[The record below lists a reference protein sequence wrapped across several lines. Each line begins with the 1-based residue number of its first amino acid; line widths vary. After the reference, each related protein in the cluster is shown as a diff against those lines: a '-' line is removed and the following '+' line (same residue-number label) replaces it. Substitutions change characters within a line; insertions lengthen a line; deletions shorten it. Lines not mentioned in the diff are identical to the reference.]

1 MRRGVMYG
9 LLAGA
14 VWGFVFLGPC
24 LLPDFSPLLLAAG
37 RYLLY
42 GLVSVVVALPN
53 ARRLL
58 SKLTRAD
65 LVVLIWLALAGN
77 IVYYILVAAAVQLVG
92 VAPSSL
98 IVGVLPLTITLAGR
112 ADHDAVPLRRLT
124 LALLMIAAGIA
135 CINLDV
141 FTASFATHGTI
152 ASRIASMLCAAG
164 ALVAWTW
171 FAVANARYLRKS
183 GHFDSNEWSIAS
195 GIVTGVLGAL
205 LWAGLL
211 LVPSSAVGRPALDAE
226 RWQLFWALN
235 LAIAIGCSWWGNA
248 LWNAAAK
255 RLPLTLSGQLIVFET
270 LFALVYGFIYAQ
282 RWPRALEWGAIMLL
296 VAGVSWS
303 VRQHASQPSR
313 PSKSRHAIEEDA
325 PISAH

>member
-1 MRRGVMYG
+1 M
-9 LLAGA
+9 
-14 VWGFVFLGPC
+14 
-24 LLPDFSPLLLAAG
+24 
-37 RYLLY
+37 
-42 GLVSVVVALPN
+42 SVAVALPN

-58 SKLTRAD
+58 SKFMRAD
-65 LVVLIWLALAGN
+65 LMALTRLALTGN

-98 IVGVLPLTITLAGR
+98 IVGVLPLTVTLAGR
-112 ADHDAVPLRRLT
+112 ADHDAVPLRRLA
-124 LALLMIAAGIA
+124 LALAMIAAGIA
-135 CINLDV
+135 CINIDV
-141 FTASFATHGTI
+141 FTASAATHGTI
-152 ASRIASMLCAAG
+152 ASRIAGVLCAAG
-164 ALVAWTW
+164 ALAAWTW

-183 GHFDSNEWSIAS
+183 GHFGGNEWSIAS
-195 GIVTGVLGAL
+195 GIVTGVLGML
-205 LWAGLL
+205 LWAVL

-282 RWPRALEWGAIMLL
+282 RWPRVLEWGAIVLL

-313 PSKSRHAIEEDA
+313 PGKSRHAIE
-325 PISAH
+325 